1 MIKGVNLTR
10 FALRGAV
17 RRTGSA
23 AERRKIKKKMNKRMH
38 NNATEVGVKGKW
50 RTGLERAEEH
60 EVRSEAEMKRRQS
73 RKEGRRGRGGW
84 GCGGGSCE
92 HGVPPFFKFLLLL
105 KKQQP
110 QKTGN

>member
-23 AERRKIKKKMNKRMH
+23 AERQKIKKKMNKRMH

-50 RTGLERAEEH
+50 CTGLERTEEPED
-60 EVRSEAEMKRRQS
+60 EVRREAETKRRQS
-73 RKEGRRGRGGW
+73 RKEGRRG
-84 GCGGGSCE
+84 GGSCE
-92 HGVPPFFKFLLLL
+92 YGGPPFFSFCFF
-105 KKQQP
+105 
-110 QKTGN
+110 